1 MLQTHGALHALGF
14 IESPMQIGL
23 VLMIAL
29 IVFGPKKLPEIGKQI
44 GTAIR
49 DLRKAARDMAGSF
62 NVDHEP
68 DRTNPPYTPTH
79 DYART
84 EPYYGVSH
92 SSDDQPDLTD
102 YTLTGSLARKASKPV
117 AAATTED
124 EASA

>member
-1 MLQTHGALHALGF
+1 MLLTHGVLDALGF

-29 IVFGPKKLPEIGKQI
+29 ILFGPKRLPEIGKQI

-49 DLRKAARDMAGSF
+49 DLRKAARDMAGNF
-62 NVDHEP
+62 NIDHEP
-68 DRTNPPYTPTH
+68 DGTNPPYTPTQ

-102 YTLTGSLARKASKPV
+102 YTLTGNLARKASKP
-117 AAATTED
+117 AATAPGED
-124 EASA
+124 EPTA